1 MSVIAHIQCRTVA
14 ATEQLATQLAVL
26 AAPGDIIALSGGLG
40 AGKTTFTRAFVH
52 ALTNANDD
60 VPSPT
65 FTLVQIY
72 DTSIGQLWHC
82 DLYRL
87 ATPDDARELGLE
99 EAFSNAICVIEWP
112 ERLGSLLPVRRLAL
126 AFNFDKTNSAMRQ
139 IEIEGDAR
147 WAERLKR
154 HINF

>member
-1 MSVIAHIQCRTVA
+1 MNVMARIQCRTVA
-14 ATEQLATQLAVL
+14 ETEHLAAKLAVL
-26 AAPGDIIALSGGLG
+26 TAPGDIIALSGRLG
-40 AGKTTFTRAFVH
+40 AGKTTFARAFVH
-52 ALTNANDD
+52 ALTHTNDD

-72 DTSIGQLWHC
+72 DTSKGQLWHC

-87 ATPDDARELGLE
+87 TSPEEATELGLE

-112 ERLGSLLPVRRLAL
+112 ERLGTLLPVRRLAL
-126 AFNFDKTNSAMRQ
+126 AFNFDKTDSAVRQ